1 MSDTST
7 EHEPEERKL
16 KMEEFYFQRKMLFGC
31 TISLIIGTILW
42 IIAMTENR
50 WFIVNGDKGEWKNFS
65 QLAANENEVFVQI
78 NPSSDV
84 KANE

>member
-50 WFIVNGDKGEWKNFS
+50 WFIVNGDKGEWKKTFRNLLQMKMRF
-65 QLAANENEVFVQI
+65 LF
-78 NPSSDV
+78 
-84 KANE
+84 K